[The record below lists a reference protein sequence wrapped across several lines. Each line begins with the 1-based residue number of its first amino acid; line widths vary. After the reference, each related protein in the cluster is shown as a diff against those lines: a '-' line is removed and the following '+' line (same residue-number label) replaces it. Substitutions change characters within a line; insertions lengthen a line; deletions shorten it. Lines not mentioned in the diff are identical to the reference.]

1 MEWGSGLLQRL
12 RRAAEREGGLTEVIG
27 QQVALGDGD
36 ANRDFVVPGEG
47 ARSVERLEGLN
58 GFQPAPTLERRARA
72 CKRGLDSRRGHPGSI
87 QNGRSYTSRVP
98 QEFEAHGVS
107 DAGPRPT
114 NEDACLVDAAG
125 GLFVV
130 ADGMGGH
137 NAGEVASAL
146 AVSTIASAIG
156 ASPVREAS
164 TLEDAVRRA
173 NGRILEAAAENAD
186 YAGMGTTVSAV
197 LVEDGHAAL
206 VNVGDSRV
214 YLLRDGRLEQLTRD
228 DSWVRQLVDDG
239 APLSADDVQR
249 HPMRHVL
256 TEVVGVRPDLLPRVA
271 VHELKTGDVLLIS
284 SDGLHGVL
292 SADDLQAGLQT
303 QAAAGAIAEQS
314 GTAGRR
320 RWDHRQRY
328 GARRASASM
337 TGASAD
343 GSAVRQPHVDRAAA
357 RPIQRLEVAERLR
370 GLEDAERKP
379 LTGNGQVVAAI
390 GGNHHE
396 HAGIGSALVQLP
408 RGVQIPWTEP
418 GGGRHA
424 CCVRQRRARLVESR
438 CPGRIVRR
446 NVGQKGE
453 IVTWANGVEQG
464 SRVGCCRLPSQRR

>member
-1 MEWGSGLLQRL
+1 M
-12 RRAAEREGGLTEVIG
+12 
-27 QQVALGDGD
+27 
-36 ANRDFVVPGEG
+36 
-47 ARSVERLEGLN
+47 
-58 GFQPAPTLERRARA
+58 
-72 CKRGLDSRRGHPGSI
+72 
-87 QNGRSYTSRVP
+87 P
-98 QEFEAHGVS
+98 QEFEAHGVT

-271 VHELKTGDVLLIS
+271 VHEIKGGDVLLIS

-303 QAAAGAIAEQS
+303 QGGCRRHRRAS

-320 RWDHRQRY
+320 RRDHRQRY
-328 GARRASASM
+328 GAGRASASM
-337 TGASAD
+337 TGASAA
-343 GSAVRQPHVDRAAA
+343 GSLFDR
-357 RPIQRLEVAERLR
+357 R
-370 GLEDAERKP
+370 
-379 LTGNGQVVAAI
+379 T
-390 GGNHHE
+390 
-396 HAGIGSALVQLP
+396 
-408 RGVQIPWTEP
+408 
-418 GGGRHA
+418 
-424 CCVRQRRARLVESR
+424 
-438 CPGRIVRR
+438 
-446 NVGQKGE
+446 
-453 IVTWANGVEQG
+453 
-464 SRVGCCRLPSQRR
+464 